1 MVRPVLNLLT
11 NQTPIRYL
19 QLQETC
25 YAYTKLINQTKEKE
39 MMSLKKLTQDKKAT
53 NNRYTYATNIDTRI
67 GYKQLTKYQMQRV
80 MSDLEL

>member
-25 YAYTKLINQTKEKE
+25 YAHIKLINQRKERDSEPEKTDPRQE
-39 MMSLKKLTQDKKAT
+39 SNKITVILML
-53 NNRYTYATNIDTRI
+53 
-67 GYKQLTKYQMQRV
+67 QLTKYQMQRV

>member
-11 NQTPIRYL
+11 NQTSIRYL

-25 YAYTKLINQTKEKE
+25 YAYTKLINQRKERDAEPEKTDPRQE
-39 MMSLKKLTQDKKAT
+39 SNKITVIHML
-53 NNRYTYATNIDTRI
+53 
-67 GYKQLTKYQMQRV
+67 QLTKYQMQRV

>member
-25 YAYTKLINQTKEKE
+25 YAYTKLINQRKERDAEPEKTDPRQE
-39 MMSLKKLTQDKKAT
+39 SNK
-53 NNRYTYATNIDTRI
+53 
-67 GYKQLTKYQMQRV
+67 
-80 MSDLEL
+80 